1 MLLVDI
7 QLLRK
12 KGREEKKEE
21 RRDESVAASLRLIS
35 WHQAKKFIDDVMS
48 LYAGF
53 SMTL

>member
-21 RRDESVAASLRLIS
+21 REELRVLRHLSVSFPGTRRKNLS
-35 WHQAKKFIDDVMS
+35 MMS
-48 LYAGF
+48 QDH
-53 SMTL
+53 MQDQW